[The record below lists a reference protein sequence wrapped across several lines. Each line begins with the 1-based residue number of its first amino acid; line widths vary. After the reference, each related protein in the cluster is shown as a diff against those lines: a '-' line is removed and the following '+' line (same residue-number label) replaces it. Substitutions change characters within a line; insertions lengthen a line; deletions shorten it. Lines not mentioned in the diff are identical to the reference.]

1 VSVEG
6 IKSQLE
12 QVAEQ
17 MDDLITAILHEA
29 VQAGASQ
36 RPEAEKKLSRARR
49 SVEKAIS
56 LLDNL

>member
-1 VSVEG
+1 MSVEG

-17 MDDLITAILHEA
+17 MDDLITAILHKA
-29 VQAGASQ
+29 VQDGASQ